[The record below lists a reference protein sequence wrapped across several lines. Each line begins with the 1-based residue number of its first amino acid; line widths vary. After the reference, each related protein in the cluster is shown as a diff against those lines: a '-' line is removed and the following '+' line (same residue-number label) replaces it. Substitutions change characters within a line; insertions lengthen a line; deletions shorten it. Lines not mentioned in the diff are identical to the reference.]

1 MPWPQESE
9 DKFSCGYAWNPYY
22 LALELRRTY
31 DRMMVAIPVL
41 YWAVFREM
49 SNSELTAVLRELAS
63 NVNLSKYRKHP
74 RGPKKKPLERTAYKN
89 GSHVSTAKL
98 IAQR

>member
-1 MPWPQESE
+1 VSE
-9 DKFSCGYAWNPYY
+9 EVSGYY
-22 LALELRRTY
+22 LSLDLRRTY
-31 DRMMVAIPVL
+31 DGMMVAIPPP

-49 SNSELTAVLRELAS
+49 SIAEVAAVLRELAS
-63 NVNLSKYRKHP
+63 QANLSKYRKHP
-74 RGPKKKPLERTAYKN
+74 RGPKQNPPERTAYKN